1 MKLRILLLVAFLALL
16 AAGCGPE
23 MATPTPQPDTA
34 ATETAAAVA
43 AQPAATEAAAGS
55 IEATTPVTPTGGVE
69 VAIAALLKPEGALAT
84 VNGEELTW
92 AQYEPE
98 ILQALYS
105 VTSSYGLD
113 WNDTETMALLPDF
126 QAQILDTLVQ
136 RTLLRQL
143 APKEGISPTDEEV
156 QAYVEEQKQ
165 ALLSSGQ
172 FASWEAFQ
180 KQAGISEEYFA
191 ILMKDNLLVEK
202 IGEALAPAKEEEQV
216 HARHILV
223 KDEATGNSV
232 LERLAAGEDFAALAS
247 ELSEDTGSKASG
259 GDLGW
264 FPKGAMVA
272 PFEEAAFSLEIG
284 KTSGLV
290 QSDFGYHI
298 IQVLEK
304 GMRAL
309 DEQAYAARQDEAFS
323 TWMAEAQA
331 AADIEMLVTFGGK
344 E

>member
-1 MKLRILLLVAFLALL
+1 MKARILLLVMLFALL
-16 AAGCGPE
+16 VAGCGPE
-23 MATPTPQPDTA
+23 MATPTPKPDA
-34 ATETAAAVA
+34 G
-43 AQPAATEAAAGS
+43 ATEAVANEVQPEATEAGTGS

-69 VAIAALLKPEGALAT
+69 VAIAALQKPEGALAT
-84 VNGEELTW
+84 VNGEEIGW
-92 AQYEPE
+92 AEYEPE

-113 WNDTETMALLPDF
+113 WNDAETVALLPDF
-126 QAQILDTLVQ
+126 QAQILDTMVQ

-143 APKEGISPTDEEV
+143 APKEGIAPTDEEV
-156 QAYVEEQKQ
+156 QAYVKEQKQ
-165 ALLSSGQ
+165 ALLGSGQ

-180 KQAGISEEYFA
+180 EQAGISEEYFA
-191 ILMKDNLLVEK
+191 LLMKDNLLVER
-202 IGEALAPAKEEEQV
+202 IGEALAPVKEEEQV

-232 LERLAAGEDFAALAS
+232 LERLAAGEDFAALAT
-247 ELSEDTGSKASG
+247 ELSEDTGSKESG

-264 FPKGAMVA
+264 FPRGAMVA

-304 GMRAL
+304 GMQAL
-309 DEQAYAARQDEAFS
+309 DEETYAMRQDEAFS
-323 TWMAEAQA
+323 TWLAEAQA
-331 AADIEMLVTFGGK
+331 AADIEMLVTFTG
-344 E
+344 EE